1 MVNAGCPFESD
12 ALSLPDH
19 LSARYQLSTEEL
31 HIRMNANR
39 FREERE
45 DGGGGVENRQEGK
58 RLYETRGDKRLS
70 VLRFLTLHPVLT
82 QPAFPKYWCLCTNVD
97 VSAGPVLDNRRP

>member
-1 MVNAGCPFESD
+1 MQMIGRAVLPPSLVSGYWLVNAGCPFESD

-45 DGGGGVENRQEGK
+45 DGGGWE
-58 RLYETRGDKRLS
+58 
-70 VLRFLTLHPVLT
+70 
-82 QPAFPKYWCLCTNVD
+82 
-97 VSAGPVLDNRRP
+97 